1 MKRYYHVA
9 CVVLCL
15 FLVSPTFAQDRLKW
29 KIESS
34 AQYWVGVTFD
44 YYSTKGLREKSPLIR
59 ADDGRIDGKKY
70 FAINSGVF
78 AATFLLDRKHPRVA
92 NWTRRILGWVH
103 IGAGVRNLR
112 LK

>member
-1 MKRYYHVA
+1 MRKAYHA
-9 CVVLCL
+9 LCVVLCL
-15 FLVSPTFAQDRLKW
+15 FVVSNAQDKGQLKW

-34 AQYWVGVTFD
+34 AQYWAGVTFD

-78 AATFLLDRKHPRVA
+78 AATFLLDKKHPRVA

-103 IGAGVRNLR
+103 IGAGVRNLAI
-112 LK
+112 K